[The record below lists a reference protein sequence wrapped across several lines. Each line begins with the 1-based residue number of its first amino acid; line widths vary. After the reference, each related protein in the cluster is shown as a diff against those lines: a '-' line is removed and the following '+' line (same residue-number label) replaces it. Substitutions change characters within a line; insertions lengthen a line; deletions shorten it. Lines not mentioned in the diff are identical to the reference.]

1 MNKLEKLNR
10 KRELLN
16 EELFAL
22 SFERKDISQRSGKW
36 YSTKK
41 PYLKD
46 VIVIKTISRTK
57 YLCTYVCVSLEH
69 QFKVT
74 LLRTLELEFDIE
86 YTKNF
91 QKEHLKNAKAMVQRD
106 IENGTILTNYAKRFI
121 QGHKNIYYAHPEYM
135 HWDYNK
141 VSSMVNTAKNW
152 KAALKLNRLLDG
164 AVEKVSEMKK
174 EQEIKSEIDSLLN
187 DILGGIKSL

>member
-1 MNKLEKLNR
+1 MNKLEKLNK
-10 KRELLN
+10 KRELLK

-22 SFERKDISQRSGKW
+22 SFERKDTSLRNGKW
-36 YSTKK
+36 YSTKE

-57 YLCTYVCVSLEH
+57 YLYTYICVSLEH
-69 QFKVT
+69 QSKVN

-86 YTKNF
+86 YTKHF

-106 IENGTILTNYAKRFI
+106 IEDGTILTNYAKRFI
-121 QGHKNIYYAHPEYM
+121 QGNKNIYYAHPEHM
-135 HWDYNK
+135 HSDYNK
-141 VSSMVNTAKNW
+141 VLSMVNTSKNW

-164 AVEKVSEMKK
+164 SIEKVSEMKK
-174 EQEIKSEIDSLLN
+174 EQEIKSEIDNLLN
-187 DILGGIKSL
+187 DILGGIKNL